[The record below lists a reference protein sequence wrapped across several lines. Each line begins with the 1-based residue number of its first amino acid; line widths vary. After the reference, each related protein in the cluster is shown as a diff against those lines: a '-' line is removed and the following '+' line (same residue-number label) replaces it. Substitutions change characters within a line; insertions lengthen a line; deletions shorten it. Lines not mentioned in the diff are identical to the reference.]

1 MSIGF
6 KFSNETLIREWCSS
20 VSLEGYHE
28 IILDSGKIAQILIK
42 NYCFMQ

>member
-6 KFSNETLIREWCSS
+6 MFSNETLIRERCFS
-20 VSLEGYHE
+20 VTLEGNLE